1 MNDDQLLRFNKDFR
15 YISMDTETEGLNAF
29 YHRPW
34 QIAWSITKGGKIISC
49 KQYHLRIPNLNVGK
63 DATRITKFDLEY
75 HNRVARDPR
84 EVYEEFALDWFDER
98 NAIVLQNYY
107 FDLNK
112 IKVLE
117 RLLGINKYYNFNRR
131 VYDIIPLSKAF
142 RLGLNPPADRDEYVK
157 WQFSML
163 NFKQKGLKT
172 SLGVMA
178 KEFGIEFNEFDAHQA
193 RYDCIKTSEVFQKL
207 IWAVRV
213 Y

>member
-1 MNDDQLLRFNKDFR
+1 MDDENLLRYRKIRFLTADC
-15 YISMDTETEGLNAF
+15 ETEGLNAF

-34 QIAWSITKGGKIISC
+34 QIAWSITEGGKIISC

-63 DATRITKFDLEY
+63 DAARITKFDLEY
-75 HNRVARDPR
+75 HNRVARDPK
-84 EVYEEFALDWFDER
+84 EVYDELAVDWFDER
-98 NAIVLQNYY
+98 NFIVLQNYY

-117 RLLGINKYYNFNRR
+117 RLLGINKYYNFNKR
-131 VYDIIPLSKAF
+131 VYDAIALSKAF
-142 RLGLNPPADRDEYVK
+142 RLQINPPENREDYVK

-172 SLGVMA
+172 SLGTMA
-178 KEFGIEFNEFDAHQA
+178 KEFGIEWDDFKSHEA
-193 RYDCIKTSEVFQKL
+193 RYDVIKTSELFQKL